1 MTTAVPD
8 GCVPA
13 APPAHAAH
21 LWAGHTPVLAPGV
34 GTPTL
39 LEQPLLDGWL
49 CMAVPKRKVTPSRK
63 GIRSQGKHLRFQ
75 SVVPKCPGCGKV
87 RLQHGVCPF
96 CLGRGGGLPIGQ
108 AGVQETQDGPPPPP

>member
-1 MTTAVPD
+1 MTTSVPD
-8 GCVPA
+8 SCVSA
-13 APPAHAAH
+13 APPPH
-21 LWAGHTPVLAPGV
+21 LWAHTPLLAPGV
-34 GTPTL
+34 ETHTL
-39 LEQPLLDGWL
+39 AEQPFDGWL

-96 CLGRGGGLPIGQ
+96 CLGRGSGLPIGQ
-108 AGVQETQDGPPPPP
+108 VGVHDTQDGPPPP

>member
-1 MTTAVPD
+1 VTTSLPD
-8 GCVPA
+8 GSFSA
-13 APPAHAAH
+13 APPAH
-21 LWAGHTPVLAPGV
+21 LWAHAPPLLARGV
-34 GTPTL
+34 VETHAL
-39 LEQPLLDGWL
+39 LEQPLDGWL

-63 GIRSQGKHLRFQ
+63 GIRNQGKHLRFQ

-108 AGVQETQDGPPPPP
+108 AGVQDTQDGPPPP